1 MSAFIN
7 VIIKFLLDHLSIIE
21 NNLGLIL
28 LSVVIG
34 IFLELRSQIWLYKE
48 RTEVWNKQLD
58 SKNDDIKRL
67 EEEIENLGKQLDFK
81 NNTIKC
87 LEDKVTDLENQLQKK
102 TTRTQLQPRLR
113 TPNIPK
119 VEF

>member
-1 MSAFIN
+1 MSSFIN
-7 VIIKFLLDHLSIIE
+7 VIINFLLDRLSIIE

-34 IFLELRSQIWLYKE
+34 ILLGSRSQIWIYKE

-58 SKNDDIKRL
+58 SKNDDTKRL
-67 EEEIENLGKQLDFK
+67 EEEIENLGKQLNSK
-81 NNTIKC
+81 NNTIKY
-87 LEDKVTDLENQLQKK
+87 LENKVTDLENQLQKK
-102 TTRTQLQPRLR
+102 TTRTQLQPRFR
-113 TPNIPK
+113 PPNIPK